1 MPAKERHPSEGTS
14 SQRRLGPGPQ
24 PDSLSSQ
31 RRLGPQPDSRLRE
44 NDGAYPEGRRHSVI
58 PAKER
63 HPSEGTSS
71 QRRNVIPAQERHPS
85 AGWDQDLKQIPCHPS
100 EGWDLNQIPAYA
112 RMTEHIQNDGA
123 YATMTSRIDLHH
135 RAPPPKMVS

>member
-1 MPAKERHPSEGTS
+1 MPAKERHPSVGWD
-14 SQRRLGPGPQ
+14 QDLNQ
-24 PDSLSSQ
+24 
-31 RRLGPQPDSRLRE
+31 
-44 NDGAYPEGRRHSVI
+44 I
-58 PAKER
+58 PC
-63 HPSEGTSS
+63 HPSEGWDLNQIPAYARMTEHIQKDGATPLS

-112 RMTEHIQNDGA
+112 
-123 YATMTSRIDLHH
+123 TMTSRIDLHH